1 MPKNSDQLVEEYLKM
16 KTKMGKSQ
24 KVTSINKEGSSS
36 GSVKSTETIE
46 VKDLEVEKEDVK
58 IPKEESEKDKC
69 CELGPVDW
77 PDDDPRWGNPPTI
90 GRPTVIHAKFLIGQL
105 QDLDTV
111 RGTIYVRIGVWCDW
125 KDHRLAG
132 RSRMD
137 PLPNRLWSPRLT
149 VSESLG
155 DFNRRTCE
163 FTLTIG
169 TLDGH
174 LYSLTWYEGTIK
186 NPMDLRLF
194 PLDTDTLHITF
205 FASECYR
212 QNGEINVNY
221 KTDYR
226 LLFEGWSFS
235 PPRATPY
242 GWDLVSSKVL
252 YVFHEHCQDV
262 LQIQLNFKRC
272 FNFYFFKVVFPLLLI
287 TCLNFMGFSLE
298 DGNLG
303 ERLANNISLFLSAL
317 ALLYVVGQDLPK
329 TTFLTA
335 IDRIV
340 VVTLSLIF
348 VTSVHFVILSH
359 EEQSSNKMLANQS
372 MTSVVT
378 SAQNITNGTSSLSP
392 NVTQTKMQENEYLK
406 HKHDYK
412 IVLPYFFGYLAYV
425 LLEFLVL
432 VLKRAKHCRA
442 FKMGLDEDGVFLDGI
457 EDHNARIK
465 EDVTYKLPA
474 YLMIDPYKLVLMKK
488 SDSRALV
495 LPQLLTKIDVPV
507 QLFLPT
513 SGKAVVMSAR
523 PAYQHAGKDVQW
535 VTLGSSVRA
544 LEVVYDINLNI
555 RV

>member
-1 MPKNSDQLVEEYLKM
+1 
-16 KTKMGKSQ
+16 
-24 KVTSINKEGSSS
+24 
-36 GSVKSTETIE
+36 
-46 VKDLEVEKEDVK
+46 
-58 IPKEESEKDKC
+58 
-69 CELGPVDW
+69 
-77 PDDDPRWGNPPTI
+77 
-90 GRPTVIHAKFLIGQL
+90 
-105 QDLDTV
+105 
-111 RGTIYVRIGVWCDW
+111 
-125 KDHRLAG
+125 
-132 RSRMD
+132 MD

-163 FTLTIG
+163 FTLNIG

-174 LYSLTWYEGTIK
+174 IYSLTWYEGTIK
-186 NPMDLRLF
+186 NPMDLHLF

-212 QNGEINVNY
+212 LNGEINVNY

-252 YVFHEHCQDV
+252 YTFHEHCQDV

-298 DGNLG
+298 DENLG

-340 VVTLSLIF
+340 VLTLSLIF

-359 EEQSSNKMLANQS
+359 KEQSLKKRSAKNSNILF
-372 MTSVVT
+372 
-378 SAQNITNGTSSLSP
+378 
-392 NVTQTKMQENEYLK
+392 
-406 HKHDYK
+406 D
-412 IVLPYFFGYLAYV
+412 F
-425 LLEFLVL
+425 LLF
-432 VLKRAKHCRA
+432 
-442 FKMGLDEDGVFLDGI
+442 
-457 EDHNARIK
+457 
-465 EDVTYKLPA
+465 
-474 YLMIDPYKLVLMKK
+474 
-488 SDSRALV
+488 
-495 LPQLLTKIDVPV
+495 
-507 QLFLPT
+507 
-513 SGKAVVMSAR
+513 
-523 PAYQHAGKDVQW
+523 
-535 VTLGSSVRA
+535 
-544 LEVVYDINLNI
+544 
-555 RV
+555 